1 VSFCTSHRSFLVVTS
16 SLQAT
21 RLDTTETRH
30 THRQGAIGS
39 SPLRRDRRS
48 AIVHVVIGL
57 LAAVLLPAFASATT
71 HCVTPGT
78 GLKNALA
85 EWNGMNGGSMTI
97 KLVQGTYAWGNYLFF
112 NQQGT
117 TLSMLGGY
125 DTASCTSRTLNPVN
139 TVIDGLGS
147 GGLYL
152 ASQNDVTIEG
162 ITFTGLKKAL
172 TVAFDDFED
181 GSGHAFYVRYN
192 IFRDYQADG
201 TDPNVYGAVDID
213 GSPDSG
219 GVNVHFQNNLVYNVS
234 ATNSRPTV
242 NIASRDDGFIAM
254 TSNTIAGIG
263 SATSAAAAV
272 NFYTPGS
279 AGASF
284 LENNIIVNGTNASL
298 DFSAGDVGPYA
309 GYNLLG
315 STASNLVKGANEF
328 AADFNNNYG
337 EPGFFNTS
345 VNDYHLASNAF
356 LTVNTGGTSV
366 YNPDG
371 LPAHDLDNLDGAKR
385 VKGSAIDR
393 GAYESAVDDLNNFTV
408 TYTTDASHATAPAV
422 NCATNSTTCT
432 LRQAILDANSN
443 AGASIIS
450 FNLPCGS
457 LLSVSSQL
465 PTIATNVTIDGYTN
479 PGASPNTDPNGFNA
493 TLCIYLNG
501 QGTVTNGLRTS
512 GSGRLT
518 VRGLAIGNFSGSGIR
533 LDVGSGHLVAG
544 NQIGN
549 AFGANGTGVTI
560 TGTSSLS
567 TVGYSDNIAS
577 ANLISGNTNY
587 GVYIDTPTGKNTIA
601 GNLIGLNA
609 GGFPSAATQNGIG
622 VVIYNSPG
630 NRLISNSI
638 SGNANSGVLISAAGA
653 QNNIVGFNT
662 IGYATNGSA
671 ASNGDPAVL
680 INFAAANN
688 TIGAS
693 QNGTD
698 GGNAIYSSGKG
709 VWVSPTG
716 AAGNRI
722 LANRIAT
729 GATSLGID
737 LDAAGATPNNSSGSA
752 NALQDFP
759 VIAHAFRTPTAEWI
773 ETTIDSTPGAAFRI
787 DYYWGSSA
795 GPGSP
800 ARGVPLDYVGRGTS
814 GATDGSG
821 HAHFWTK
828 FAVPSVNNTPLGI
841 GLISATATAS
851 DGSTSE
857 IGPYVQESTDLIFR
871 DELQSGGP

>member
-1 VSFCTSHRSFLVVTS
+1 MR
-16 SLQAT
+16 A
-21 RLDTTETRH
+21 
-30 THRQGAIGS
+30 
-39 SPLRRDRRS
+39 
-48 AIVHVVIGL
+48 VIGL
-57 LAAVLLPAFASATT
+57 LAAVLLPTCASATT
-71 HCVTPGT
+71 VCVTPAI

-85 EWNGMNGGSMTI
+85 AWNGMNGGSMTI
-97 KLVQGTYAWGNYLFF
+97 KLMQGTYTWGNYLFI

-117 TLSMLGGY
+117 TLSVLGGY
-125 DTASCTSRTLNPVN
+125 DTATCTSRTLNPVN
-139 TVIDGLGS
+139 TVLDGLGS

-162 ITFTGLKKAL
+162 ITFTGMKKAF
-172 TVAFDDFED
+172 TVQFDDFED
-181 GSGHAFYVRYN
+181 GSGHAYTVRYN

-201 TDPNVYGAVDID
+201 SDPNVYGAVHID

-219 GVNVHFQNNLVYNVS
+219 GVYVHFQNNLVYNVS
-234 ATNSRPTV
+234 ATNSVPAV
-242 NIASRDDGFIAM
+242 SIASRDDGFIAM
-254 TSNTIAGIG
+254 TSNTIVGTG

-309 GYNLLG
+309 TYNLLG
-315 STASNLVKGANEF
+315 STASNVVQGANAF
-328 AADFNNNYG
+328 AADAENNYG
-337 EPGFFNTS
+337 APGFFNTS
-345 VNDYHLASNAF
+345 VHDYHLASNAF
-356 LTVNTGGTSV
+356 LTVNTGGSSAF
-366 YNPDG
+366 NPDG
-371 LPAHDLDNLDGAKR
+371 LPGHDLDGAKR
-385 VKGSAIDR
+385 VNGSAIDR

-408 TYTTDASHATAPAV
+408 TSTTDASHAGAPAV
-422 NCATNSTTCT
+422 NCATNSVTCT
-432 LRQAILDANSN
+432 LRQAILDANAN
-443 AGASIIS
+443 AGASLIGFS
-450 FNLPCGS
+450 LPCGS
-457 LLSVSSQL
+457 LLSLSSQL

-560 TGTSSLS
+560 TGTGSLS

-587 GVYIDTPTGKNTIA
+587 GVYIDTPTGKNTVA

-609 GGFPSAATQNGIG
+609 GGFPSVATQNGIG
-622 VVIYNSPG
+622 VGIFNSPG

-638 SGNANSGVLISAAGA
+638 SNNVNSGVVISAAGA
-653 QNNIVGFNT
+653 QNNIVEFNT
-662 IGYATNGSA
+662 LGYATNGSA

-709 VWVSPTG
+709 VWVSTSG
-716 AAGNRI
+716 GAGNRI

-759 VIAHAFRTPTAEWI
+759 AVAHAFRTPTAEWI

-787 DYYWGSSA
+787 DYYWGSSG

-814 GATDGSG
+814 GTTDGSG

-828 FAVPSVNNTPLGI
+828 FAVPSVNNAPLGI
-841 GLISATATAS
+841 GLVSATATAS
-851 DGSTSE
+851 DGSTTE

-871 DELQSGGP
+871 DDFPSSGP

>member
-1 VSFCTSHRSFLVVTS
+1 MR
-16 SLQAT
+16 
-21 RLDTTETRH
+21 
-30 THRQGAIGS
+30 
-39 SPLRRDRRS
+39 
-48 AIVHVVIGL
+48 VVIGL
-57 LAAVLLPAFASATT
+57 LAALVLPACASATT
-71 HCVTPGT
+71 VCVNPAIGLT
-78 GLKNALA
+78 GALKT
-85 EWNGMNGGSMTI
+85 WNDMNGGSMTI
-97 KLVQGTYAWGNYLFF
+97 KLVQGTYAFGNYYFF

-117 TLSMLGGY
+117 TLSVLGGY
-125 DTASCTSRTLNPVN
+125 TAGCASRTLNPVN
-139 TVIDGLGS
+139 TTIDGQNS

-152 ASQNDVTIEG
+152 ASGNDITIEG

-181 GSGHAFYVRYN
+181 GSGHAYTVRYN

-201 TDPNVYGAVDID
+201 TDPNLFGAVVVD

-219 GVNVHFQNNLVYNVS
+219 GVYVHFQNNLVYNVS
-234 ATNSRPTV
+234 ATNSLPTV
-242 NIASRDDGFIAM
+242 SITSRDDGFIAM

-263 SATSAAAAV
+263 SGTAAAV

-279 AGASF
+279 SGAAF
-284 LENNIIVNGTNASL
+284 LENNIIFNGTQTSL
-298 DFSAGDVGPYA
+298 DFSSGAVGPYA
-309 GYNLLG
+309 TYNLLG
-315 STASNLVKGANEF
+315 NTASNVNQGANAF
-328 AADFNNNYG
+328 AADAENNYG
-337 EPGFFNTS
+337 APGFFNTS
-345 VNDYHLASNAF
+345 VHDYHLANNAF
-356 LTVNTGGTSV
+356 LTVNTGGSSAF
-366 YNPDG
+366 NPDG
-371 LPAHDLDNLDGAKR
+371 LPAHDLDGGKR
-385 VKGSAIDR
+385 VNGSAIDR

-408 TYTTDASHATAPAV
+408 TSTLDASHATAPAV
-422 NCATNSTTCT
+422 NCATNSLTCT
-432 LRQAILDANSN
+432 LRQAILDANAN

-450 FNLPCGS
+450 FSLPCGS

-549 AFGANGTGVTI
+549 AFGANGTGVYI
-560 TGTSSLS
+560 TGTSSLA
-567 TVGYSDNIAS
+567 TVGYSDDIAS
-577 ANLISGNTNY
+577 ANLIGGNTNY
-587 GVYIDTPTGKNTIA
+587 GIYIDAATGKNTVA

-609 GGFPSAATQNGIG
+609 GGFPSAATQNGNG

-630 NRLISNSI
+630 NRLIANTI

-653 QNNIVGFNT
+653 QNNVVEFNT

-709 VWVSPTG
+709 VWVSTSG
-716 AAGNRI
+716 GAGNRI

-729 GATSLGID
+729 GAASLGID

-752 NALQDFP
+752 NELQDFP

-773 ETTIDSTPGAAFRI
+773 ETTIDSTPGAAYRI
-787 DYYWGSSA
+787 DYYWSSSA

-800 ARGVPLDYVGRGTS
+800 ARGVPLDYIGRGTS
-814 GATDGSG
+814 GSTDGGG

-828 FAVPSVNNTPLGI
+828 FAVPSVNDTPLGI
-841 GLISATATAS
+841 GLVSATATAS

-857 IGPYVQESTDLIFR
+857 IGPYVTESTDLIFR
-871 DELQSGGP
+871 DEFQISGP